1 MFIVNIT
8 QGNSDTFIKSF
19 DTLEEAE
26 NYVLRKLK
34 GTDKKTFEVFEW
46 DNIALELSYWNQSTR
61 EQESYMLEYW
71 KSLSKVLPK
80 KIRSF

>member
-19 DTLEEAE
+19 DTSEEAE

-34 GTDKKTFEVFEW
+34 GTDKKTIEVFEW
-46 DNIALELSYWNQSTR
+46 DSIVLELSYWNQSTR
-61 EQESYMLEYW
+61 QQESYILEY
-71 KSLSKVLPK
+71 
-80 KIRSF
+80 

>member
-26 NYVLRKLK
+26 NYVLRKLM
-34 GTDKKTFEVFEW
+34 GTNKKTIEVFEW
-46 DNIALELSYWNQSTR
+46 DSIALELSYWNQSTR
-61 EQESYMLEYW
+61 EQESYLLEY
-71 KSLSKVLPK
+71 
-80 KIRSF
+80 

>member
-26 NYVLRKLK
+26 NYILRKLK
-34 GTDKKTFEVFEW
+34 RTDKKTIEVFEW

-61 EQESYMLEYW
+61 QQESYMLEY
-71 KSLSKVLPK
+71 
-80 KIRSF
+80 

>member
-19 DTLEEAE
+19 DTSEEAE

-34 GTDKKTFEVFEW
+34 GTDKKTIEVFEW
-46 DNIALELSYWNQSTR
+46 DNIALELSYWNQSAR
-61 EQESYMLEYW
+61 QQESYVLEYW
-71 KSLSKVLPK
+71 KSL
-80 KIRSF
+80 